1 MKTPQAK
8 AGQYNRKAFQKPVEC
23 SSMVNCCDFS
33 ASCASE
39 AGIACTRISFSDIGL
54 EFAGFQLLF
63 LADRVFK
70 WPYRQVKIWCGAL
83 IVILAFGVNVY

>member
-54 EFAGFQLLF
+54 EFAGFQVLL
-63 LADRVFK
+63 LADRLLK
-70 WPYRQVKIWCGAL
+70 RPYRQVKI
-83 IVILAFGVNVY
+83 